1 MKISLI
7 QMDIRHG
14 DRQANLQQLD
24 ILLKKSDD
32 IGGIVILP
40 ELFTSG
46 YLFNDPEEIQNLA
59 EPFNK
64 SPTINHLQTLAA
76 LYDCLFIAGIPEKEK
91 AHYFNSLAVV
101 DASGLIHSYRK
112 MALSPVDKRYFN
124 RGSQHTTFKY
134 KGITFGLAIC
144 LDIWFPEIIREYVE
158 RNVDILLHPA
168 NFGGEQSLHIARAR
182 AIEND
187 MTVVTCNRVGFE
199 KTRDI
204 SGQYRGQSQV
214 VSPSGDIIA
223 RLNDS
228 EELRTISIP
237 IHRPQRKV
245 VIGVDLKNEI
255 KQLKAIT

>member
-7 QMDIRHG
+7 QMDIIHG
-14 DRQANLQQLD
+14 NRQANLEHLD
-24 ILLKKSDD
+24 TLLEGSDD
-32 IGGIVILP
+32 IGDIVILP
-40 ELFTSG
+40 ELFISG

-59 EPFNK
+59 EPFNN
-64 SPTINHLQTLAA
+64 SPTINRLQTLAS
-76 LYDCLFIAGIPEKEK
+76 LYNCLFIAGIPEKDQTQ
-91 AHYFNSLAVV
+91 YFNSLAVI
-101 DASGLIHSYRK
+101 DASGLLHSYRK
-112 MALSPVDKRYFN
+112 MALSPVDQRYFS
-124 RGSQHTTFKY
+124 RGNQHTTFRY
-134 KGITFGLAIC
+134 KGINFGLAIC

-158 RNVDILLHPA
+158 QDVDILLHPA

-187 MTVVTCNRVGFE
+187 MTVVTCNRVGSE

-223 RLNDS
+223 QFGER
-228 EELRTISIP
+228 EQIKTISLP
-237 IHRPQRKV
+237 IHRPQKKM

-255 KQLKAIT
+255 KKLIKT